1 MRKTRIKKSPAPAQS
16 VPGVHVIE
24 GGKTVTGAS
33 IAIVASRYNEY
44 IVERLVQG
52 CLNTLQA
59 GGVSAGAIT
68 LLRVPGAFELPVT
81 AARLARLKKYE
92 AIIALGTVIR
102 GDTPHFDYICQECAA
117 GLGRVA
123 TETGL
128 PVVFGVLT
136 VDNVE
141 QAEDR
146 SGADNNNKGREAA
159 QTAIEMISLLRR
171 LG

>member
-1 MRKTRIKKSPAPAQS
+1 MRKTRIKKAPAPPRS

-24 GGKTVTGAS
+24 GGITVSGAS
-33 IAIVASRYNEY
+33 IAIVASRYNDY
-44 IVERLVQG
+44 IVERLIQG
-52 CLNTLQA
+52 CLATLQA

-68 LLRVPGAFELPVT
+68 LLRVPGAFELPVAT
-81 AARLARLKKYE
+81 ARLARLKKYD
-92 AIIALGTVIR
+92 AVIALGTVIR
-102 GDTPHFDYICQECAA
+102 GDTPHFEYICQECAA

-136 VDNVE
+136 VNNAK
-141 QAEDR
+141 QAKDR
-146 SGADNNNKGREAA
+146 SGADDSNKGSEAA

-171 LG
+171 IG